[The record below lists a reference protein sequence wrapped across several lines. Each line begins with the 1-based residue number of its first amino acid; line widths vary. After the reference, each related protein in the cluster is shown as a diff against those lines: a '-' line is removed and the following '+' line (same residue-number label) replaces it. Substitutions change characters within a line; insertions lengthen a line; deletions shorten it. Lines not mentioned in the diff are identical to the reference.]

1 MKPKGIHRGCALT
14 NEIERTEQMYP
25 RIVYESTYGS
35 DYTDKNKNFQITL
48 FSTAPHNNPS
58 TWTTYLEQLERSK
71 RQVLD
76 FFFEKKKTFAHV
88 KKTLQKVFC
97 QKCGA
102 TFQVIAI
109 IVPHAK
115 SKLCHETC
123 CKYSQEKLHLIIKC
137 KYLQKRLYFCKSL
150 FLFIHSLF

>member
-76 FFFEKKKTFAHV
+76 FFFEKKKNFCSC
-88 KKTLQKVFC
+88 KKNF
-97 QKCGA
+97 
-102 TFQVIAI
+102 
-109 IVPHAK
+109 AK
-115 SKLCHETC
+115 SVLSKMWSYISNNCNYCATC
-123 CKYSQEKLHLIIKC
+123 KK
-137 KYLQKRLYFCKSL
+137 
-150 FLFIHSLF
+150 

>member
-76 FFFEKKKTFAHV
+76 NFFFLFLKTFFYSCKKKLCKKCFV
-88 KKTLQKVFC
+88 KNV
-97 QKCGA
+97 
-102 TFQVIAI
+102 
-109 IVPHAK
+109 
-115 SKLCHETC
+115 E
-123 CKYSQEKLHLIIKC
+123 LHFK
-137 KYLQKRLYFCKSL
+137 
-150 FLFIHSLF
+150 

>member
-76 FFFEKKKTFAHV
+76 FFLKKKLFAHV
-88 KKTLQKVFC
+88 KK
-97 QKCGA
+97 
-102 TFQVIAI
+102 
-109 IVPHAK
+109 
-115 SKLCHETC
+115 KLCKKCFVKNVE
-123 CKYSQEKLHLIIKC
+123 LHFK
-137 KYLQKRLYFCKSL
+137 
-150 FLFIHSLF
+150 

>member
-71 RQVLD
+71 RQVLVI
-76 FFFEKKKTFAHV
+76 FFFENLFSHV
-88 KKTLQKVFC
+88 KK
-97 QKCGA
+97 
-102 TFQVIAI
+102 
-109 IVPHAK
+109 
-115 SKLCHETC
+115 KLCKKCFVRNVE
-123 CKYSQEKLHLIIKC
+123 LHFK
-137 KYLQKRLYFCKSL
+137 
-150 FLFIHSLF
+150 